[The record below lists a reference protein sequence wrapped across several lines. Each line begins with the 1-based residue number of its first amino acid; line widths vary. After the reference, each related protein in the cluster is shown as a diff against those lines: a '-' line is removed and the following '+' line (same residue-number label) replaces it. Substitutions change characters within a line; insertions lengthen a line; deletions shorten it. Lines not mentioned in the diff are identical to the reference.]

1 MPEGFQR
8 HLKAIKEKGQK
19 THRTKKHVHSSD
31 GEDLTQ
37 LMDQLKMWKCCLA
50 QKTAREI
57 SKEKQEC
64 LLPAQIMHQ
73 GNKEKEKK
81 NVYRIYH
88 FCLMLV
94 SKE

>member
-1 MPEGFQR
+1 
-8 HLKAIKEKGQK
+8 
-19 THRTKKHVHSSD
+19 
-31 GEDLTQ
+31 
-37 LMDQLKMWKCCLA
+37 MDQLKMWKCCLA

-81 NVYRIYH
+81 MYIG
-88 FCLMLV
+88 FITFILC
-94 SKE
+94 